1 MRKPGMEMPGAMREQ
16 SSPAGTAQRV
26 AGEGARATRTMKSS
40 NSLWQK
46 ELAGKMPEHLAREI
60 DIFETEI
67 TLRKQGKLEERLFA
81 ETRLRRGAYGQRY
94 DNGQRSD
101 GQKVQKLNFP
111 SGDLTKG
118 PNTMWDAPGM
128 QRIKIPAGGL
138 NAAQLEVMA
147 ELAEEYSDGIAHVT
161 TRQDFQLH
169 YVHIEDT
176 PALMRRLAAASI
188 TTREACGNSVRNVTA
203 CPYAG
208 VCQDE
213 TFDVTPYA
221 RALSRFLLGHPDC
234 QNFGRKFKPA
244 FSGCAQHACGLT
256 SMHDLGLIA
265 AKRTNAE
272 TGQEELGFE
281 MYVGGGLGA
290 VPYQAKL
297 FDAFVPPEDLLPLAQ
312 AIARVFARH
321 GEKKNRNRARI
332 KFLIQDLGIEKFRE
346 LVLEER
352 KILPF
357 DPRWTEYIREAQAEF
372 AETPLKPSGELP
384 SLVAIEGLNGN
395 SDNFKR
401 WLKFNT
407 RPQKQPG
414 YVTVVVALPLGDITA
429 NQLRS
434 LSDIVRRFT
443 KETVRTTVEQNF
455 VIRWV
460 SKSDL
465 SELHKALETVGLG
478 DPGAGALVDITSCPG
493 TDTCKLG
500 ISSSR
505 GLAAQLRKRVSERS
519 FTSDQA
525 VQNLHIKISGC
536 LSSCGQHHVADLGFY
551 GVSRKIAGYA
561 VPHFQVVLGGQW
573 EKNAGSY
580 GLPIVA
586 VPSKSIPQVVS
597 RLTERYVADRKN
609 GETFKDFVTRT
620 GKAQLKVLLEDLT
633 KPPAGDRSFF
643 SDWGDPREYT
653 LGDLGDGECAGEVVS
668 ALDFGLAAA
677 EREFFEAQLA
687 HEKGEVEVA
696 GRLAYRAMVTAAKAL
711 VQIENA
717 DISNDPDQIVTE
729 FRTRYYDTQIFF
741 DPFAGGKFAN
751 YLFDAHRKAGQQYTS
766 ESSRYV
772 IDEAQLF
779 IDAAHSCSNRLGTL
793 VNA

>member
-1 MRKPGMEMPGAMREQ
+1 
-16 SSPAGTAQRV
+16 
-26 AGEGARATRTMKSS
+26 MKAS
-40 NSLWQK
+40 NSLWK
-46 ELAGKMPEHLAREI
+46 DKLADQMPEHLAREI

-94 DNGQRSD
+94 DNGQRND

-118 PNTMWDAPGM
+118 PNTLWDAPGM

-138 NAAQLEVMA
+138 NAEQLEVMA

-169 YVHIEDT
+169 YVHIDDT
-176 PALMRRLAAASI
+176 PALMRRLAAANI

-208 VCQDE
+208 VCTDE
-213 TFDVTPYA
+213 AFDVTPYA
-221 RALSRFLLGHPDC
+221 RALAKFLLGHPDT
-234 QNFGRKFKPA
+234 QSFGRKFKPA

-256 SMHDLGLIA
+256 GLHDLGLIA
-265 AKRTNAE
+265 KKRLNEA
-272 TGQEELGFE
+272 TGREELGFE

-297 FDAFVPPEDLLPLAQ
+297 FDEFVAPEELLPLAQ

-346 LVLEER
+346 LVREER

-357 DPRWTEYIREAQAEF
+357 DLRWTELIQEAQAEF
-372 AETPLKPSGELP
+372 AEAPLKPAVDVPELVLINTANGSGAELQ
-384 SLVAIEGLNGN
+384 
-395 SDNFKR
+395 K
-401 WLKFNT
+401 WLRSNT
-407 RPQKQPG
+407 RPQRQAG
-414 YVTVVVALPLGDITA
+414 YVTVIVALPLGDITA

-434 LSDIVRRFT
+434 LADIARRYT
-443 KETVRTTVEQNF
+443 RETVRTTVEQNI

-460 SKSDL
+460 SKGDL
-465 SELHKALETVGLG
+465 PELYKALHAAGLG
-478 DPGAGALVDITSCPG
+478 DAGAGALVDITSCPG

-505 GLAAQLRKRVSERS
+505 GLAAELRKRVSEKS

-525 VQNLHIKISGC
+525 VQDLHIKISGC
-536 LSSCGQHHVADLGFY
+536 FNSCGQHHVADLGFY

-573 EKNAGSY
+573 EKSAGSY
-580 GLPIVA
+580 GLPVLA
-586 VPSKSIPQVVS
+586 VPSKNIPKVVS
-597 RLTERYVADRKN
+597 RLTERYVADRNK

-620 GKAQLKVLLEDLT
+620 GKAQLKNLLEDLS
-633 KPPAGDRSFF
+633 KPPVGDRSYF

-653 LGDLGDGECAGEVVS
+653 LGDMGQGECAGEVVS
-668 ALDFGLAAA
+668 AVDFGLAAA
-677 EREFFEAQLA
+677 ERELFEAQLA
-687 HEKGEVEVA
+687 HETGDADRAGKGA
-696 GRLAYRAMVTAAKAL
+696 LLAMLTAAKAL
-711 VQIENA
+711 VQVEKSN
-717 DISNDPDQIVTE
+717 ISNDPNEIVAE
-729 FRTRYYDTQIFF
+729 FRKRYYETQVFF

-751 YLFDAHRKAGQQYTS
+751 YLFDAQRKAGQAHDS
-766 ESSRYV
+766 ESSRYLME
-772 IDEAQLF
+772 EAQLF
-779 IDAAHSCSNRLGTL
+779 IDAAYSCSNRLGTL
-793 VNA
+793 VTA

>member
-1 MRKPGMEMPGAMREQ
+1 MKASNPLWKDRLGA
-16 SSPAGTAQRV
+16 
-26 AGEGARATRTMKSS
+26 
-40 NSLWQK
+40 
-46 ELAGKMPEHLAREI
+46 KMPAHLAREI
-60 DIFETEI
+60 DNFETEI
-67 TLRKQGKLEERLFA
+67 ILRKNGKLDEKLFA
-81 ETRLRRGAYGQRY
+81 ETRLRRGTYGQRY

-138 NAAQLEVMA
+138 NADQLETIA
-147 ELAEEYSDGIAHVT
+147 QLAEEYSDGIAHVT

-169 YVHIEDT
+169 YVHIENA
-176 PALMRRLAAASI
+176 PSIMRRLAAANI

-208 VCQDE
+208 VCADE
-213 TFDVTPYA
+213 SFDVTPYA

-256 SMHDLGLIA
+256 SLHDLGLIA
-265 AKRTNAE
+265 KKRVDAN
-272 TGQEELGFE
+272 GREEIGFE
-281 MYVGGGLGA
+281 MHVGGGLGA

-297 FDAFVPPEDLLPLAQ
+297 FDSFVPPEELLPLAQ
-312 AIARVFARH
+312 AIARVFARY
-321 GEKKNRNRARI
+321 GEKKNRSRARL
-332 KFLIQDLGIEKFRE
+332 KFLIQDFGIEKFRN

-357 DPRWTEYIREAQAEF
+357 DTRWTEYIDQAKAEF
-372 AETPLKPSGELP
+372 RESPLKQGAEVPD
-384 SLVAIEGLNGN
+384 LVSIADLNG
-395 SDNFKR
+395 SSEKFKQF
-401 WLKFNT
+401 LKFNT
-407 RPQKQPG
+407 KPQRQPG
-414 YVTVVVALPLGDITA
+414 YVTVTVALPLGDITA

-434 LSDIVRRFT
+434 LADTVRRFT
-443 KETVRTTVEQNF
+443 RETIRTTVEQNF

-460 SKSDL
+460 SKRDL
-465 SELHKALETVGLG
+465 PELFKSLNAVGLG
-478 DPGAGALVDITSCPG
+478 EPGAGALVDVVSCPG

-505 GLAAQLRKRVSERS
+505 GLAAELRKRVSEKS
-519 FTSDQA
+519 FQSDEA

-536 LSSCGQHHVADLGFY
+536 FNSCGQHHVADLGFY

-561 VPHFQVVLGGQW
+561 VPHFQVVLGGEW
-573 EKNAGSY
+573 ENNAGAY

-586 VPSKSIPQVVS
+586 VPSKNIPRVVT
-597 RLTERYVADRKN
+597 RLTDRYVADRKP
-609 GETFKDFVTRT
+609 GETFKDFVKRT
-620 GKAQLKVLLEDLT
+620 GKAELKKLLDDLT
-633 KPPAGDRSFF
+633 HPPAGDRSYF

-653 LGDLGDGECAGEVVS
+653 LNDMGAGECAGEVVS
-668 ALDFGLAAA
+668 PVEFGLAAA
-677 EREFFEAQLA
+677 ERELFEAQLA
-687 HEKGEVEVA
+687 LEKGEVELA
-696 GRLAYRAMVTAAKAL
+696 GRKAYGSMLSAARAL
-711 VQIENA
+711 VTHEFPE
-717 DISNDPDQIVTE
+717 ISLDPDQIVSE
-729 FRTRYYDTQIFF
+729 FRQRFYDTQLFW

-751 YLFDAHRKAGQQYTS
+751 YLFSAYERTHLGYSD
-766 ESSRYV
+766 ESSRYL

-779 IDAAHSCSNRLGTL
+779 IDAAHSCYNKLGTA
-793 VNA
+793 VAAAV